1 MNKPTTYINDIHGKS
16 MRRKLFTARRLAER
30 LLDTLEE
37 HDFEALQGQSME
49 TLKSLLRV
57 LSEAIRMYEQQ
68 EPNGRNSPQAF
79 ERSLSEK

>member
-1 MNKPTTYINDIHGKS
+1 MSKPTFHTYHIHGKS
-16 MRRKLFTARRLAER
+16 TRRKLSSARRLAER

-37 HDFEALQGQSME
+37 QDFEALQGQSME

-79 ERSLSEK
+79 ERSLSKR